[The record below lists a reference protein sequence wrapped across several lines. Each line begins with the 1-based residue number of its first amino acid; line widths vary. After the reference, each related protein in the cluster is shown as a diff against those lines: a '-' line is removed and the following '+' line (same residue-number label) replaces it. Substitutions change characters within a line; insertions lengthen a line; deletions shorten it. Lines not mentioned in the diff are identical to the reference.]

1 MHLRKGLVLLMFLL
15 ALSPILWLVLALS
28 VIKMSAWKAC
38 IIALIISL
46 AAGMQVWGMQSNY
59 AVEAVLEGVALACW
73 PILLVIVAAIFT
85 YNLTLHTKAMD
96 TIKDML
102 TSVSH
107 DKRVLI
113 LLIAWGFGG
122 FLEGM
127 AGFGTAVAVPAGML
141 AGIGIN
147 PILSVSVCLIANSV
161 PTAYGSIGI
170 PLVTLANVTAM
181 DPVQLATFTSM
192 QLGVL
197 TLLCP
202 WLITIT
208 CGGGMKGLRGMTMMC
223 LGSGLAFFVPELA
236 LSMFV
241 GPELAV
247 VAGAIL
253 TMGTIVFLAKKFPV
267 NDEEFAMPSQNAA
280 TVSTA
285 KGLNACLPFILIF
298 IFLLFTSKLVPPINE
313 FLMQFK
319 SAVPIYTGEGGA
331 PYTFVWVN
339 TPGVLILLAAF
350 IAGSKQGAGF
360 GEMLALL
367 GRTINGLKFTM
378 ITIIA
383 VIATA
388 KVMGY
393 SGMTNQ
399 IADTAV
405 AFTGSTYPVIAAFLG
420 SVGTYITGSA
430 TSSCVLFGKLQ
441 VMASQAIGAT
451 ETGQAWVAAANATG
465 ACAGKMISPLT
476 IAIGS
481 AAIGVKGADSQL
493 LAFAVKIYIPFVIFM
508 GAVVYL
514 GLALVG

>member
-1 MHLRKGLVLLMFLL
+1 MFLL
-15 ALSPILWLVLALS
+15 ALSPILWLVVALS
-28 VIKMSAWKAC
+28 VIKMAPWKAC
-38 IIALIISL
+38 VLALIISL
-46 AAGMQVWGMQSNY
+46 AAGIGFWEMENAR
-59 AVEAVLEGVALACW
+59 AVEAVLEGLALACW
-73 PILLVIVAAIFT
+73 PILLVIIAAIFT
-85 YNLTLHTKAMD
+85 YNLTLETKAMD
-96 TIKDML
+96 TIKELL

-113 LLIAWGFGG
+113 LLIGWGFGG

-127 AGFGTAVAVPAGML
+127 AGFGTAIAVPAGML

-170 PLVTLANVTAM
+170 PLVTLANVTGI
-181 DPVQLATFTSM
+181 DSVQLATYTSL

-197 TLLCP
+197 TLICP
-202 WLITIT
+202 WLMVIVT
-208 CGGGMKGLRGMTMMC
+208 GGSLKALRGMTVMC
-223 LGSGLAFFVPELA
+223 LGAGLAFFLPEFV
-236 LSMFV
+236 LSSFV

-247 VAGAIL
+247 VAGAIV
-253 TMGTIVFLAKKFPV
+253 TMGTIVVLAKKFPL
-267 NDEEFAMPSQNAA
+267 NA
-280 TVSTA
+280 THPGVKISTA
-285 KGLNACLPFILIF
+285 QAINACLPFILIF
-298 IFLLFTSKLVPPINE
+298 IFLLFTSKLVPPINQ

-319 SAVPIYTGEGGA
+319 SSVPIYTGEGGV

-350 IAGSKQGAGF
+350 IAGSKQGASIGSMF
-360 GEMLALL
+360 KLL
-367 GRTINGLKFTM
+367 GKTINGLKFTM
-378 ITIIA
+378 LTIIA

-405 AFTGSTYPVIAAFLG
+405 AATGAFYPCIAAFLG

-441 VMASQAIGAT
+441 VMAMQSPIINASPDV
-451 ETGQAWVAAANATG
+451 QAWVAAANATG
-465 ACAGKMISPLT
+465 ACAGKMISPLS

-481 AAIGVKGADSQL
+481 AAIGVKGADAKL
-493 LAFAVKIYIPFVIFM
+493 LAFAVKIYVPFVIFM
-508 GAVVYL
+508 GAIVYL
-514 GLALVG
+514 GQSLVG

>member
-1 MHLRKGLVLLMFLL
+1 MFLL
-15 ALSPILWLVLALS
+15 ALSPILWLVIALS
-28 VIKMSAWKAC
+28 VIKMAPWKAC

-46 AAGMQVWGMQSNY
+46 AAGMGVWEMESVR
-59 AVEAVLEGVALACW
+59 AIESVLEGLALACW

-85 YNLTLHTKAMD
+85 YNLTLETKAMD
-96 TIKDML
+96 TIKEML

-141 AGIGIN
+141 AGIGVN

-170 PLVTLANVTAM
+170 PLVTLANVTAF
-181 DPVQLATFTSM
+181 DPMQLATYTSL

-202 WLITIT
+202 WLIVIVT
-208 CGGGMKGLRGMTMMC
+208 GGGLKALRGMTIMC
-223 LGSGLAFFVPELA
+223 LGAGLAFFLPELA

-253 TMGTIVFLAKKFPV
+253 TMGTIVVLAKKFPI
-267 NDEEFAMPSQNAA
+267 NDPEFEMPSHAG
-280 TVSTA
+280 TA
-285 KGLNACLPFILIF
+285 ITTSKAINACLPFILIF
-298 IFLLFTSKLVPPINE
+298 IFLLFTSKLVPPINQ

-319 SAVPIYTGEGGA
+319 SSVPIYNGEGGV
-331 PYTFVWVN
+331 PYTFVWIN

-350 IAGSKQGAGF
+350 IAGSKQGASF
-360 GEMLALL
+360 RQMFKLLAK
-367 GRTINGLKFTM
+367 TVNGLKFTM

-405 AFTGSTYPVIAAFLG
+405 AATGSAYPCIAAFLG

-441 VMASQAIGAT
+441 VMASQAIGASPDA
-451 ETGQAWVAAANATG
+451 QAWVAAANATG

-481 AAIGVKGADSQL
+481 AAIGVKGADAKL

-508 GAVVYL
+508 GAVVYFGQAML
-514 GLALVG
+514 G

>member
-1 MHLRKGLVLLMFLL
+1 MG
-15 ALSPILWLVLALS
+15 
-28 VIKMSAWKAC
+28 
-38 IIALIISL
+38 
-46 AAGMQVWGMQSNY
+46 VWSMESNY

-73 PILLVIVAAIFT
+73 PILLVIIAAIFT

-96 TIKDML
+96 TIKELL

-113 LLIAWGFGG
+113 LLIGWGFGG

-127 AGFGTAVAVPAGML
+127 AGFGTAIAVPAGML

-170 PLVTLANVTAM
+170 PLVTLANVTAF
-181 DPVQLATFTSM
+181 DPVQLATYTSL

-202 WLITIT
+202 WLMVIVT
-208 CGGGMKGLRGMTMMC
+208 GGGLKALRGMTMLC
-223 LGSGLAFFVPELA
+223 LGSGLAFFIPELA

-247 VAGAIL
+247 VAGAIA
-253 TMGTIVFLAKKFPV
+253 TMGTIVVLAKKFPI
-267 NDEEFAMPSQNAA
+267 DDPEFAMPSQ
-280 TVSTA
+280 TGKSISTA
-285 KGLNACLPFILIF
+285 QAINACLPFILIF
-298 IFLLFTSKLVPPINE
+298 IFLLFTSKLVPPINQ

-360 GEMLALL
+360 GEMVALL

-405 AFTGSTYPVIAAFLG
+405 AVTGTAYPLIAAFLG

-441 VMASQAIGAT
+441 VMAMQSPAIGAN
-451 ETGQAWVAAANATG
+451 ETVQAWVAAANATG
-465 ACAGKMISPLT
+465 ACAGKMISPLS

-481 AAIGVKGADSQL
+481 AAIGVKGADAQL
-493 LAFAVKIYIPFVIFM
+493 LAFAIKFYIPFVIFM

-514 GLALVG
+514 GQAIVG

>member
-1 MHLRKGLVLLMFLL
+1 MFFL
-15 ALSPILWLVLALS
+15 ALSPILWLVVALS
-28 VIKMSAWKAC
+28 IIKMPAWKAC

-46 AAGMQVWGMQSNY
+46 AAGMGVWEMEQVR

-170 PLVTLANVTAM
+170 PLVTLSNVTAI
-181 DPVQLATFTSM
+181 DPVQLATFTSI

-202 WLITIT
+202 WLIVIT
-208 CGGGMKGLRGMTMMC
+208 AGGGMKALRGMSMMC
-223 LGSGLAFFVPELA
+223 LGAGLAFFLPELA

-253 TMGTIVFLAKKFPV
+253 TMGAIVFIAKKFPV
-267 NDEEFAMPSQNAA
+267 DDEEFAMPSQ
-280 TVSTA
+280 TGKSISTSKA
-285 KGLNACLPFILIF
+285 INACLPFILIF
-298 IFLLFTSKLVPPINE
+298 IFLLFTSKLVPPINS

-319 SAVPIYTGEGGA
+319 SAVPIYNGEGGA

-339 TPGVLILLAAF
+339 TPGVLILLASF
-350 IAGSKQGAGF
+350 IAGSKQGAEF
-360 GEMLALL
+360 GEMLKLL
-367 GRTINGLKFTM
+367 GSTINGLKFTM

-405 AFTGSTYPVIAAFLG
+405 DFTGAAYPAIAAFLG

-441 VMASQAIGAT
+441 VMASQAIGAS
-451 ETGQAWVAAANATG
+451 EAGQAWVAAANATG

-481 AAIGVKGADSQL
+481 AAIGVKGADAQL

-508 GAVVYL
+508 GLVVYF
-514 GLALVG
+514 GLSIVG

>member
-1 MHLRKGLVLLMFLL
+1 MFLL
-15 ALSPILWLVLALS
+15 ALSPILWLVIALS
-28 VIKMSAWKAC
+28 IIKMAPWKAC
-38 IIALIISL
+38 IIALVISL
-46 AAGMQVWGMQSNY
+46 AAAMGVWTMESNY
-59 AVEAVLEGVALACW
+59 ALEAVLEGLALACW

-85 YNLTLHTKAMD
+85 YNLTLETKAMD
-96 TIKDML
+96 TIKEML

-141 AGIGIN
+141 AGIGVN

-170 PLVTLANVTAM
+170 PLVTLANVTAF
-181 DPVQLATFTSM
+181 DSVQLATFTSL

-202 WLITIT
+202 WLIVIVT
-208 CGGGMKGLRGMTMMC
+208 GGGLKALRGMTVMC
-223 LGSGLAFFVPELA
+223 LGSGLAFFLPELI

-253 TMGTIVFLAKKFPV
+253 TMGTIVILAKKFPI
-267 NDEEFAMPSQNAA
+267 DDPEFAMPSHEGAKI
-280 TVSTA
+280 STA
-285 KGLNACLPFILIF
+285 KAINACLPFILIF
-298 IFLLFTSKLVPPINE
+298 IFLLFTSKLVPPINQ

-319 SAVPIYTGEGGA
+319 SSVPIYTGEGGV
-331 PYTFVWVN
+331 PYTFVWIN

-350 IAGSKQGAGF
+350 IAGSKQGASF
-360 GEMLALL
+360 GSMFKLLAK
-367 GRTINGLKFTM
+367 TVNGLKFTM

-405 AFTGSTYPVIAAFLG
+405 AATGTAYPLIAAFLG

-441 VMASQAIGAT
+441 VMASQAIGAN
-451 ETGQAWVAAANATG
+451 ETTQAWVAAANATG

-481 AAIGVKGADSQL
+481 AAIGVKGADAKL

-508 GAVVYL
+508 GAIVYFGQTLL
-514 GLALVG
+514 G

>member
-1 MHLRKGLVLLMFLL
+1 MFLL
-15 ALSPILWLVLALS
+15 ALSPILWLVIALS
-28 VIKMSAWKAC
+28 VIKMSPWKAC

-46 AAGMQVWGMQSNY
+46 AAGMGVWQMEQIR
-59 AVEAVLEGVALACW
+59 AVESVLEGVALACW

-85 YNLTLHTKAMD
+85 YNLTLQTKAMD

-113 LLIAWGFGG
+113 LLIGWGFGG

-127 AGFGTAVAVPAGML
+127 AGFGTAIAVPAGML

-170 PLVTLANVTAM
+170 PLVTLANVTAF
-181 DPVQLATFTSM
+181 DPVQLATYTAL

-197 TLLCP
+197 SLLCP
-202 WLITIT
+202 WLMVIVT
-208 CGGGMKGLRGMTMMC
+208 GGGLKALRGMGLMC
-223 LGSGLAFFVPELA
+223 GAAGLAFLIPELA

-247 VAGAIL
+247 VAGAIV
-253 TMGTIVFLAKKFPV
+253 TMGAIVVIAKKFPI
-267 NDEEFAMPSQNAA
+267 NDPEFEMSTKKHPAI
-280 TVSTA
+280 STA
-285 KGLNACLPFILIF
+285 KAINACLPFILIF
-298 IFLLFTSKLVPPINE
+298 IFLLFTSKLVPPINQA
-313 FLMQFK
+313 LMTIK
-319 SAVPIYTGEGGA
+319 TSVPIYNGEGGV

-339 TPGVLILLAAF
+339 TPGVLIMLAAF
-350 IAGSKQGAGF
+350 LGGSKQGATF
-360 GEMLALL
+360 GEMLKLL
-367 GRTINGLKFTM
+367 GKTINGLKFTM
-378 ITIIA
+378 ITIIS

-393 SGMTNQ
+393 SGMTNE

-405 AFTGSTYPVIAAFLG
+405 AATGTAYPAIAAFLG

-441 VMASQAIGAT
+441 VMASQAIGASPNV
-451 ETGQAWVAAANATG
+451 QAWVAAANATG
-465 ACAGKMISPLT
+465 ACAGKMISPLS

-481 AAIGVKGADSQL
+481 AAIGVQGADAKL
-493 LAFAVKIYIPFVIFM
+493 LAFAVKIYVPFVIFM
-508 GAVVYL
+508 GLVVYF
-514 GLALVG
+514 GQVMVG

>member
-1 MHLRKGLVLLMFLL
+1 MMFLL
-15 ALSPILWLVLALS
+15 ALAPILWLVIALS
-28 VIKMSAWKAC
+28 IIKMASWKAC
-38 IIALIISL
+38 LIALIISL
-46 AAGMQVWGMQSNY
+46 AVGCGVWSMQANF
-59 AVEAVLEGVALACW
+59 ALEAVLEGLALACW
-73 PILLVIVAAIFT
+73 PILLVIIAAIFT
-85 YNLTLHTKAMD
+85 YNLTLETKAMD
-96 TIKDML
+96 TIKELL

-122 FLEGM
+122 VLEGF

-141 AGIGIN
+141 AGIGVN

-170 PLVTLANVTAM
+170 PLVTLANVTGF
-181 DPVQLATFTSM
+181 DPMQLATFTSI

-197 TLLCP
+197 TLICP
-202 WLITIT
+202 WLIVIT
-208 CGGGMKGLRGMTMMC
+208 TGGSLKALHGMTMMC
-223 LGSGLAFFVPELA
+223 LGAGLSFFLPELA

-247 VAGAIL
+247 VAGAIC
-253 TMGTIVFLAKKFPV
+253 TMGTIVFIAKKFPV
-267 NDEEFAMPSQNAA
+267 NDPEFEMSSKSHTKISAA
-280 TVSTA
+280 QGV
-285 KGLNACLPFILIF
+285 NACLPFILIF
-298 IFLLFTSKLVPPINE
+298 VFLLLTSKIVPPINQ

-319 SAVPIYTGEGGA
+319 SSVPIYTGEGGA
-331 PYTFVWVN
+331 PYTFVWIN
-339 TPGVLILLAAF
+339 TPGILIMLAAF
-350 IAGSKQGAGF
+350 IAGSKQGASF
-360 GEMLALL
+360 GSMLKLL
-367 GRTINGLKFTM
+367 GKTVNGLKFTM

-405 AFTGSTYPVIAAFLG
+405 AATGSGYPCIAAFLG

-441 VMASQAIGAT
+441 VMASQAIGAN
-451 ETGQAWVAAANATG
+451 ESVQAWVAAANATG

-481 AAIGVKGADSQL
+481 AAIGVKGADAKL

-508 GAVVYL
+508 GAIVYF
-514 GLALVG
+514 GQSVIG

>member
-1 MHLRKGLVLLMFLL
+1 MFLL

-28 VIKMSAWKAC
+28 VIKMAPWKAC
-38 IIALIISL
+38 VLALIISL
-46 AAGMQVWGMQSNY
+46 AAGMGVWHMESQY
-59 AVEAVLEGVALACW
+59 AVESVLEGLALACW
-73 PILLVIVAAIFT
+73 PILLVIIAAIFT
-85 YNLTLHTKAMD
+85 YNLTLETKAMD
-96 TIKDML
+96 TIKELL

-113 LLIAWGFGG
+113 LLIGWGFGG

-127 AGFGTAVAVPAGML
+127 AGFGTAIAVPAGML

-170 PLVTLANVTAM
+170 PLVTLANVTGF
-181 DPVQLATFTSM
+181 DSVQLATYTSL

-197 TLLCP
+197 SLLCP
-202 WLITIT
+202 WLMVIVT
-208 CGGGMKGLRGMTMMC
+208 GGSLKALRGMTVMC
-223 LGSGLAFFVPELA
+223 LGSGLAFFIPELA

-247 VAGAIL
+247 VAGAIV
-253 TMGTIVFLAKKFPV
+253 TMGTIVVLAKKFPL
-267 NDEEFAMPSQNAA
+267 NDEEFAMPTHAGVKI
-280 TVSTA
+280 TTA
-285 KGLNACLPFILIF
+285 QAVNACLPFILIF
-298 IFLLFTSKLVPPINE
+298 IFLLFTSKLVPPINQ

-319 SAVPIYTGEGGA
+319 SSVPIYTGEGGA

-350 IAGSKQGAGF
+350 IAGSKQGASIGSMF
-360 GEMLALL
+360 KLL
-367 GRTINGLKFTM
+367 GKTVNGLKFTM
-378 ITIIA
+378 LTIIA

-405 AFTGSTYPVIAAFLG
+405 AATGAAYPCIAAFLG

-441 VMASQAIGAT
+441 VMAMQSPIINAPPDV
-451 ETGQAWVAAANATG
+451 QAWVAAANATG
-465 ACAGKMISPLT
+465 ACAGKMISPLS

-481 AAIGVKGADSQL
+481 AAIGVKGADAKL

-514 GLALVG
+514 GQSLIG

>member
-1 MHLRKGLVLLMFLL
+1 MFLL
-15 ALSPILWLVLALS
+15 ALSPILWLVIALS

-46 AAGMQVWGMQSNY
+46 AAGMGVWQMESIR
-59 AVEAVLEGVALACW
+59 ALESVLEGVALACW

-96 TIKDML
+96 TIKEML

-113 LLIAWGFGG
+113 LLIGWGFGG

-127 AGFGTAVAVPAGML
+127 AGFGTAIAVPAGML

-170 PLVTLANVTAM
+170 PLVTLANVTAF
-181 DPVQLATFTSM
+181 DPVQLATFTSL

-197 TLLCP
+197 TLICP
-202 WLITIT
+202 WLMVIVT
-208 CGGGMKGLRGMTMMC
+208 GGGLGALRGMAMMC
-223 LGSGLAFFVPELA
+223 LGAGIAFFVPELA

-247 VAGAIL
+247 VAGAIV
-253 TMGTIVFLAKKFPV
+253 TMGTIVFIAKKFPV
-267 NDEEFAMPSQNAA
+267 NDPEFAMPSHEGAKI
-280 TVSTA
+280 TTA
-285 KGLNACLPFILIF
+285 QAINACLPFILIF
-298 IFLLFTSKLVPPINE
+298 IFLLFTSKLVPPINGA
-313 FLMQFK
+313 LSTIK
-319 SAVPIYTGEGGA
+319 SSVPIYNGEGGT
-331 PYTFVWVN
+331 PYTFMWVN
-339 TPGVLILLAAF
+339 TPGVLIMLAAF

-360 GEMLALL
+360 GEMLKLL
-367 GRTINGLKFTM
+367 GSTINGLKFTM
-378 ITIIA
+378 VTII
-383 VIATA
+383 
-388 KVMGY
+388 
-393 SGMTNQ
+393 S
-399 IADTAV
+399 AV
-405 AFTGSTYPVIAAFLG
+405 AATGTAYPMIGAFLG

-441 VMASQAIGAT
+441 VMATQAIGADPT
-451 ETGQAWVAAANATG
+451 IQAWVAASNATG
-465 ACAGKMISPLT
+465 ACAGKMISPLS

-508 GAVVYL
+508 GAVVYF
-514 GLALVG
+514 GQALIG

>member
-1 MHLRKGLVLLMFLL
+1 MFLL
-15 ALSPILWLVLALS
+15 ALSPILWLVIALS
-28 VIKMSAWKAC
+28 VIKMAPWKAC
-38 IIALIISL
+38 LIALVISL
-46 AAGMQVWGMQSNY
+46 AAGMGVWQMESVR
-59 AVEAVLEGVALACW
+59 AVESVLEGLALACW

-85 YNLTLHTKAMD
+85 YNLTLETKAMD
-96 TIKDML
+96 TIKEML

-141 AGIGIN
+141 AGIGVN

-170 PLVTLANVTAM
+170 PLVTLGNVTAI
-181 DPVQLATFTSM
+181 DTVHLATYTSL

-197 TLLCP
+197 TLICP
-202 WLITIT
+202 WLIVIVT
-208 CGGGMKGLRGMTMMC
+208 GGSLKALRGMTVMC
-223 LGSGLAFFVPELA
+223 LGAGLAFFLPELA

-253 TMGTIVFLAKKFPV
+253 TMGTIVVLAKKFPI
-267 NDEEFAMPSQNAA
+267 DDPEFAMPSHAGA
-280 TVSTA
+280 KITTA
-285 KGLNACLPFILIF
+285 QAINACLPFILIF
-298 IFLLFTSKLVPPINE
+298 IFLLFTSKLVPPINQ

-319 SAVPIYTGEGGA
+319 SSVPIYNGEGGV
-331 PYTFVWVN
+331 PYTFVWIN

-350 IAGSKQGAGF
+350 IAGSKQGASF
-360 GEMLALL
+360 GQMMKLL
-367 GRTINGLKFTM
+367 GKTINGLKFTM

-405 AFTGSTYPVIAAFLG
+405 AATGTAYPCIAAFLG

-441 VMASQAIGAT
+441 VMASQAIGAS
-451 ETGQAWVAAANATG
+451 ESAQAWVAAANATG

-481 AAIGVKGADSQL
+481 AAIGVKGADAKL

-508 GAVVYL
+508 GAVVYFGQALL
-514 GLALVG
+514 G

>member
-1 MHLRKGLVLLMFLL
+1 MITLMFLL
-15 ALSPILWLVLALS
+15 ALSPILWLVLALAI
-28 VIKMSAWKAC
+28 IKMAPWKAC
-38 IIALIISL
+38 VAALIISL
-46 AAGMQVWGMQSNY
+46 AAGIGVWSMETQY
-59 AVEAVLEGVALACW
+59 AIEAVLEGLALACW
-73 PILLVIVAAIFT
+73 PILLVIIAAIFT
-85 YNLTLHTKAMD
+85 YNLVLHTKAMD
-96 TIKDML
+96 TIKEML

-113 LLIAWGFGG
+113 LLIGWGFGG

-127 AGFGTAVAVPAGML
+127 AGFGTAIAVPAGML

-170 PLVTLANVTAM
+170 PLVTLANVTGF
-181 DPVQLATFTSM
+181 DPIQLATFTSM

-202 WLITIT
+202 WLMVIVT
-208 CGGGMKGLRGMTMMC
+208 GGSLKALKGMTTMC
-223 LGSGLAFFVPELA
+223 LGAGLAFFLPEFA
-236 LSMFV
+236 ISMFV

-247 VAGAIL
+247 VAGAIV
-253 TMGTIVFLAKKFPV
+253 TMGTIVVLAKKFPV
-267 NDEEFAMPSQNAA
+267 NDPEYAMPDQAEAKIDSSKAL
-280 TVSTA
+280 TA
-285 KGLNACLPFILIF
+285 CMPFILIF
-298 IFLLFTSKLVPPINE
+298 LFLLFTSKLVPPINSA
-313 FLMQFK
+313 LMTIK
-319 SAVPIYTGEGGA
+319 SSVPIYTGEGGA

-350 IAGSKQGAGF
+350 IGGSKQGASF
-360 GEMLALL
+360 GEMFGVL
-367 GRTINGLKFTM
+367 GKTINGLKFTM
-378 ITIIA
+378 LTIIS

-393 SGMTNQ
+393 SGMTGQ

-405 AFTGSTYPVIAAFLG
+405 AATGTAYPTIAAFLG

-441 VMASQAIGAT
+441 VIASQAIGAN
-451 ETGQAWVAAANATG
+451 ETVQAWVAAANATG
-465 ACAGKMISPLT
+465 ACAGKMISPLS

-481 AAIGVKGADSQL
+481 AAIGVQGADSQL
-493 LAFAVKIYIPFVIFM
+493 LAFAVKFYIPFVIFM
-508 GAVVYL
+508 GAVVYF
-514 GLALVG
+514 GQALIG

>member
-1 MHLRKGLVLLMFLL
+1 MMFLL

-28 VIKMSAWKAC
+28 VIKMAAWKAC
-38 IIALIISL
+38 IAALIISL
-46 AAGMQVWGMQSNY
+46 GAGIGVWGMQTNY

-170 PLVTLANVTAM
+170 PLVTLANVTGF
-181 DPVQLATFTSM
+181 DPVQLATFTAI

-197 TLLCP
+197 NLLCP

-208 CGGGMKGLRGMTMMC
+208 AGGGMKGLRGMTMMC
-223 LGSGLAFFVPELA
+223 LGAGLAFCIPEFA

-247 VAGAIL
+247 VAGAIV

-267 NDEEFAMPSQNAA
+267 NDPEFAMSSQGG
-280 TVSTA
+280 TSVSTA

-298 IFLLFTSKLVPPINE
+298 IFLLFTSKLVPPINS

-378 ITIIA
+378 LTIIA

-405 AFTGSTYPVIAAFLG
+405 AATGAFYPTMAAFLG

-441 VMASQAIGAT
+441 VMASQAIGAS

-481 AAIGVKGADSQL
+481 ASIGVKGADAQL

-508 GAVVYL
+508 GAVVYF
-514 GLALVG
+514 GLAIVG

>member
-1 MHLRKGLVLLMFLL
+1 MFLL

-28 VIKMSAWKAC
+28 VIKMAPWKAC
-38 IIALIISL
+38 IVALIISL
-46 AAGMQVWGMQSNY
+46 GAGMGVWGMQSNY
-59 AVEAVLEGVALACW
+59 AIEAVLEGLALACW

-170 PLVTLANVTAM
+170 PLVTLGNVTAF
-181 DPVQLATFTSM
+181 DTVQLATFTSL

-202 WLITIT
+202 WLITIVS
-208 CGGGMKGLRGMTMMC
+208 GGGIKGLRGMTMFC
-223 LGSGLAFFVPELA
+223 LGAGLAFFLPELA

-247 VAGAIL
+247 VAGAIV

-267 NDEEFAMPSQNAA
+267 DDAEFAMPSQAA
-280 TVSTA
+280 TNVTAA
-285 KGLNACLPFILIF
+285 KGINACLPFILIF
-298 IFLLFTSKLVPPINE
+298 IFLLFTSKLVPPINS

-331 PYTFVWVN
+331 PYTFVWIN

-367 GRTINGLKFTM
+367 GRTVNGLKFTM
-378 ITIIA
+378 VTIIA

-405 AFTGSTYPVIAAFLG
+405 AATGSAYPCIAAFLG

-451 ETGQAWVAAANATG
+451 EAGQAWVAAANATG

-481 AAIGVKGADSQL
+481 AAIGVKGADAQL
-493 LAFAVKIYIPFVIFM
+493 LAFAVKIYVPFVIFM
-508 GAVVYL
+508 GAVVYF

>member
-1 MHLRKGLVLLMFLL
+1 MMFLL
-15 ALSPILWLVLALS
+15 ALSPILWLVIALS
-28 VIKMSAWKAC
+28 VIKMAPWKAC
-38 IIALIISL
+38 IAALIISL
-46 AAGMQVWGMQSNY
+46 AAGMGVWGMETNY
-59 AVEAVLEGVALACW
+59 AIEAVLEGVALACW

-107 DKRVLI
+107 DRRVLI
-113 LLIAWGFGG
+113 LLIGWGFGG

-127 AGFGTAVAVPAGML
+127 AGFGSAVAVPAGML

-170 PLVTLANVTAM
+170 PLVTLGNVTAF
-181 DPVQLATFTSM
+181 DTIQLATFTSL

-197 TLLCP
+197 TMICP
-202 WLITIT
+202 WLIVIVT
-208 CGGGMKGLRGMTMMC
+208 GGGLKGLRGMTMMC
-223 LGSGLAFFVPELA
+223 LGSGLAFFLPELA

-247 VAGAIL
+247 VAGAIV
-253 TMGTIVFLAKKFPV
+253 TMGTIVFIAKKFPV
-267 NDEEFAMPSQNAA
+267 DDPEFAMPSQAA
-280 TVSTA
+280 ASVSAA
-285 KGLNACLPFILIF
+285 KGINACLPFILIF
-298 IFLLFTSKLVPPINE
+298 LFLLFTSKLVPPINS

-319 SAVPIYTGEGGA
+319 SSVPIYTGEGGS
-331 PYTFVWVN
+331 PYTFVWIN

-367 GRTINGLKFTM
+367 GRTVNGLKFTM
-378 ITIIA
+378 VTIIA

-388 KVMGY
+388 KIMGY

-405 AFTGSTYPVIAAFLG
+405 AATGSFYPLMASFLG

-441 VMASQAIGAT
+441 VMASQAIGIS

-481 AAIGVKGADSQL
+481 AAIGVKGADAQL
-493 LAFAVKIYIPFVIFM
+493 LAFAIKYYIPFVIFM
-508 GAVVYL
+508 GAVVYF
-514 GLALVG
+514 GVSMVG

>member
-1 MHLRKGLVLLMFLL
+1 MFLL
-15 ALSPILWLVLALS
+15 ALSPILWLVLALAI
-28 VIKMSAWKAC
+28 IKMSPWKAC
-38 IIALIISL
+38 VIALIISL
-46 AAGMQVWGMQSNY
+46 AAGMGVWSMQTQY
-59 AVEAVLEGVALACW
+59 AIEAVLEGLALACW

-85 YNLTLHTKAMD
+85 YNLVLHTKAMD

-127 AGFGTAVAVPAGML
+127 AGFGTAIAVPAGML

-181 DPVQLATFTSM
+181 DPVQLATFTSL

-202 WLITIT
+202 WLIVIVT
-208 CGGGMKGLRGMTMMC
+208 GGSLKALKGMTMLC
-223 LGSGLAFFVPELA
+223 AASGLSFFLPELA

-247 VAGAIL
+247 VAGAIA
-253 TMGTIVFLAKKFPV
+253 TMGTIVVIAKKFPV
-267 NDEEFAMPSQNAA
+267 DDPEYAMPSQAETKIDSSKA
-280 TVSTA
+280 LTA
-285 KGLNACLPFILIF
+285 CMPFILIF
-298 IFLLFTSKLVPPINE
+298 IFLLMTSKLVPPINQA
-313 FLMQFK
+313 LMTIK
-319 SAVPIYTGEGGA
+319 SSVPIYTGEGGS

-339 TPGVLILLAAF
+339 TPGVLILIAAF
-350 IAGSKQGAGF
+350 LGGLKQGASF
-360 GEMLALL
+360 GEMFGVL
-367 GRTINGLKFTM
+367 GKTINGLKFTM
-378 ITIIA
+378 VTIIA

-393 SGMTNQ
+393 SGMTGQ

-405 AFTGSTYPVIAAFLG
+405 AATGTAYPAIAAFLG

-441 VMASQAIGAT
+441 VIASQAIGAP
-451 ETGQAWVAAANATG
+451 ESVQAWVAAANATG
-465 ACAGKMISPLT
+465 ACAGKMISPLS

-481 AAIGVKGADSQL
+481 AAIGVQGADSQL
-493 LAFAVKIYIPFVIFM
+493 LAFAVKFYIPFVI
-508 GAVVYL
+508 
-514 GLALVG
+514 

>member
-1 MHLRKGLVLLMFLL
+1 ME
-15 ALSPILWLVLALS
+15 S
-28 VIKMSAWKAC
+28 VR
-38 IIALIISL
+38 
-46 AAGMQVWGMQSNY
+46 
-59 AVEAVLEGVALACW
+59 AVESVLEGLALACW

-85 YNLTLHTKAMD
+85 YNLTLETKAMD
-96 TIKDML
+96 TIKEML

-141 AGIGIN
+141 AGIGVN

-170 PLVTLANVTAM
+170 PLVTLGNVTAI
-181 DPVQLATFTSM
+181 DSVQLATFTSL

-202 WLITIT
+202 WLIVIVT
-208 CGGGMKGLRGMTMMC
+208 GGSLKALRGMTMMC
-223 LGSGLAFFVPELA
+223 LGSGLAFFLPELA

-253 TMGTIVFLAKKFPV
+253 TMGTIVVLAKKFPI
-267 NDEEFAMPSQNAA
+267 NDEEFAMPSHAGA
-280 TVSTA
+280 KITTA
-285 KGLNACLPFILIF
+285 QAINACLPFILIF
-298 IFLLFTSKLVPPINE
+298 IFLLFTSKLVPPINQ

-319 SAVPIYTGEGGA
+319 SSVPIYNGEGGV
-331 PYTFVWVN
+331 PYTFVWIN

-350 IAGSKQGAGF
+350 IAGSKQGASF
-360 GEMLALL
+360 GQMLKLL
-367 GRTINGLKFTM
+367 GKTVNGLKFTM
-378 ITIIA
+378 VTIIA

-405 AFTGSTYPVIAAFLG
+405 AATGTAYPCIAAFLG

-441 VMASQAIGAT
+441 VMASQAIGAS
-451 ETGQAWVAAANATG
+451 ESAQAWVAAANATG

-481 AAIGVKGADSQL
+481 AAIGVKGADAKL

-508 GAVVYL
+508 GAVVYF
-514 GLALVG
+514 GQALIG

>member
-1 MHLRKGLVLLMFLL
+1 MFML
-15 ALSPILWLVLALS
+15 ALSPILWLVIALS

-46 AAGMQVWGMQSNY
+46 AAGMGVWEMEQIR

-181 DPVQLATFTSM
+181 DPVQLATFTSI

-202 WLITIT
+202 WLIVIT
-208 CGGGMKGLRGMTMMC
+208 AGGGMKALRGMSMMC
-223 LGSGLAFFVPELA
+223 LGAGLAFFLPELA

-253 TMGTIVFLAKKFPV
+253 TMGTIVFIAKKFPID
-267 NDEEFAMPSQNAA
+267 DEEFAMPSQAGKSI
-280 TVSTA
+280 STSKA
-285 KGLNACLPFILIF
+285 INACLPFILIF
-298 IFLLFTSKLVPPINE
+298 IFLLFTSKLVPPINS

-319 SAVPIYTGEGGA
+319 SAVPIYNGEGGA

-339 TPGVLILLAAF
+339 TPGVLILLASF

-360 GEMLALL
+360 GEMLKLL
-367 GRTINGLKFTM
+367 GSTINGLKFTM

-405 AFTGSTYPVIAAFLG
+405 DFTGAAYPAIAAFLG

-441 VMASQAIGAT
+441 VMASQAIGAS

-508 GAVVYL
+508 GLVVYF
-514 GLALVG
+514 GLSIVS

>member
-1 MHLRKGLVLLMFLL
+1 MLLL
-15 ALSPILWLVLALS
+15 ALSPILWLVIALS
-28 VIKMSAWKAC
+28 IIKMAPWKAC

-46 AAGMQVWGMQSNY
+46 AAGCGVWNMEGNY
-59 AVEAVLEGVALACW
+59 ATEAVLEGLALACW

-85 YNLTLHTKAMD
+85 YNLTLETKAMD
-96 TIKDML
+96 TIKEML

-127 AGFGTAVAVPAGML
+127 AGFGTAIAVPAGML
-141 AGIGIN
+141 AGIGVN

-170 PLVTLANVTAM
+170 PLVTLANVTAF
-181 DPVQLATFTSM
+181 DPMQLATFTSL

-202 WLITIT
+202 WLIVIVTGGSLKALRSMTI
-208 CGGGMKGLRGMTMMC
+208 MC
-223 LGSGLAFFVPELA
+223 LGSGLAFFLPELA

-247 VAGAIL
+247 VAGAIV

-267 NDEEFAMPSQNAA
+267 NDPEFAMGSKTSAKI
-280 TVSTA
+280 TTA
-285 KGLNACLPFILIF
+285 KAVNACLPFILIF
-298 IFLLFTSKLVPPINE
+298 IFLLFTSKLVPPINQ

-319 SAVPIYTGEGGA
+319 SSVPIYTGEGGV
-331 PYTFVWVN
+331 PYTFVWIN
-339 TPGVLILLAAF
+339 TPGVLIMLAAF
-350 IAGSKQGAGF
+350 IAGSKQGASF
-360 GEMLALL
+360 GSMLKLL
-367 GRTINGLKFTM
+367 GKTVNGLKFTM

-405 AFTGSTYPVIAAFLG
+405 AATGTAYPCIAAFLG

-441 VMASQAIGAT
+441 VMASQAIGAN
-451 ETGQAWVAAANATG
+451 ENVQAWVAAANATG
-465 ACAGKMISPLT
+465 ACAGKMISPLS

-481 AAIGVKGADSQL
+481 AAIGVKGADAKL

-508 GAVVYL
+508 GAIVYF
-514 GLALVG
+514 GQAIIG

>member
-1 MHLRKGLVLLMFLL
+1 MFIL
-15 ALSPILWLVLALS
+15 ALSPILWLVIALS

-46 AAGMQVWGMQSNY
+46 AAGMGVWQMESVR
-59 AVEAVLEGVALACW
+59 AVESVLEGVALACW

-170 PLVTLANVTAM
+170 PLVTLANVTAF
-181 DPVQLATFTSM
+181 DPIQLATFTSI
-192 QLGVL
+192 QLGLL

-202 WLITIT
+202 WLIVIT
-208 CGGGMKGLRGMTMMC
+208 TGGSMKALRGMTMFC
-223 LGSGLAFFVPELA
+223 LGSGLAFWLPQLA

-247 VAGAIL
+247 VAGAIV
-253 TMGTIVFLAKKFPV
+253 TMGAIVFIAKKFPV
-267 NDEEFAMPSQNAA
+267 DDPEYAMPAQAGKSI
-280 TVSTA
+280 STA
-285 KGLNACLPFILIF
+285 KAINACLPFILIF
-298 IFLLFTSKLVPPINE
+298 IFLLFTSKLVPPINS

-319 SAVPIYTGEGGA
+319 SAVPIYNGEGGT

-378 ITIIA
+378 VTIIA

-405 AFTGSTYPVIAAFLG
+405 AFTGSAYPCIAAFLG

-441 VMASQAIGAT
+441 VMASQAIGAS

-508 GAVVYL
+508 GAVVYF
-514 GLALVG
+514 GLSIVG

>member
-1 MHLRKGLVLLMFLL
+1 MMFLL

-46 AAGMQVWGMQSNY
+46 AAGMQIWGMQSNY

-181 DPVQLATFTSM
+181 DPVQLATFTSI

-202 WLITIT
+202 WLIVIT
-208 CGGGMKGLRGMTMMC
+208 SGGGMKGLRGMTMMC
-223 LGSGLAFFVPELA
+223 LGAGLAFFVPELA

-253 TMGTIVFLAKKFPV
+253 TMGTIVFIAKKFPV
-267 NDEEFAMPSQNAA
+267 NDEDFAMPSQSAA
-280 TVSTA
+280 SVSTA

-360 GEMLALL
+360 GEMFALL

-405 AFTGSTYPVIAAFLG
+405 AFTGSTYPAIAAFLG

-441 VMASQAIGAT
+441 VMASQAIGAS
-451 ETGQAWVAAANATG
+451 EAGQAWVAAANATG

>member
-1 MHLRKGLVLLMFLL
+1 MFLL
-15 ALSPILWLVLALS
+15 ALSPILWLVLALA
-28 VIKMSAWKAC
+28 VIKMSPWKAC
-38 IIALIISL
+38 VIALIISL
-46 AAGMQVWGMQSNY
+46 AAGIGIWSMETQY
-59 AVEAVLEGVALACW
+59 AIEAVLEGLALACW

-85 YNLTLHTKAMD
+85 YNLVLHTKAMD

-107 DKRVLI
+107 DRRVLI

-127 AGFGTAVAVPAGML
+127 AGFGTAIAVPAGML

-170 PLVTLANVTAM
+170 PLVTLANVTSM
-181 DPVQLATFTSM
+181 DPVQLATYTSL

-202 WLITIT
+202 WLIVIVT
-208 CGGGMKGLRGMTMMC
+208 GGSMKALKGMTMLC
-223 LGSGLAFFVPELA
+223 AASGLSFFLPELA

-247 VAGAIL
+247 VAGAIA
-253 TMGTIVFLAKKFPV
+253 TMGTIVVIAKKFPI
-267 NDEEFAMPSQNAA
+267 DDPEYAMPSQSETKIDSSKAI
-280 TVSTA
+280 TA
-285 KGLNACLPFILIF
+285 CMPFILIF
-298 IFLLFTSKLVPPINE
+298 IFLLMTSKLVPPINQA
-313 FLMQFK
+313 LMTIK
-319 SAVPIYTGEGGA
+319 SSVPIYTGEGGA

-339 TPGVLILLAAF
+339 TPGVLILIAAF
-350 IAGSKQGAGF
+350 LGGLKQGASF
-360 GEMLALL
+360 GEMFGVL
-367 GRTINGLKFTM
+367 GKTINGLKFTM
-378 ITIIA
+378 VTIIA

-393 SGMTNQ
+393 SGMTGQ

-405 AFTGSTYPVIAAFLG
+405 AMTGTAYPAIGAFLG

-441 VMASQAIGAT
+441 VIACQAIGSP
-451 ETGQAWVAAANATG
+451 ESVQAWVAASNATG
-465 ACAGKMISPLT
+465 ACAGKMISPLS

-481 AAIGVKGADSQL
+481 AAIGVQGADSQL
-493 LAFAVKIYIPFVIFM
+493 LAFAVKFYIPFVIFM

-514 GLALVG
+514 GQALVG